1 MRANNHNRQ
10 VATSRSTWAV
20 RMVFVGRP
28 GTAMTVA
35 NSYVAYR
42 LVRRGLHRLPP

>member
-1 MRANNHNRQ
+1 
-10 VATSRSTWAV
+10 
-20 RMVFVGRP
+20 MVFAGRP

-35 NSYVAYR
+35 KSYVAYR